1 MKKQIEVELR
11 ASVDKTIFK
20 KFKKTTNLLKNN
32 SKEHDTYYRPLTPNQ
47 VDWVVRIRKKDNTYY
62 LTFKSNQQFG
72 EGAWNEVN
80 ILITKDLAKKM
91 HDFFIS
97 NNFFIDAEVI
107 KDRITYNQ
115 KNMEVNIDKIQGLG
129 IFVEA
134 EILVSEDKVAQAQTT
149 IKSYFKSLG
158 ITEDSIIK
166 KGYVTLMK
174 ERLNE

>member
-1 MKKQIEVELR
+1 MKKKIEVELR

-20 KFKKTTNLLKNN
+20 KLKKRTNLLIKK
-32 SKEHDTYYRPLTPNQ
+32 SKEHDIYYRPLTSHQ
-47 VDWVVRIRKKDNTYY
+47 AYWVARLRKKDNTYY

-97 NNFFIDAEVI
+97 NNFFIDVEVV
-107 KDRITYNQ
+107 KDRVTFNQ

-134 EILVSEDKVAQAQTT
+134 EILASEDKVVQAQTT

-174 ERLNE
+174 ELPQ